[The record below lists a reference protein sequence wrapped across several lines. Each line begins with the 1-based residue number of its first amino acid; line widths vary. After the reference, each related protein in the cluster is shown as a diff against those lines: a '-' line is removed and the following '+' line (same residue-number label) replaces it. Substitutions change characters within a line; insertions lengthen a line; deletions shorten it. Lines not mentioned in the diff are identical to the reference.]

1 MHYTMSLSCN
11 LRGNAVLGRGLRS
24 LDASYLDVHTIME
37 NIRFLHYGSIGSK
50 EDKRAAP
57 LWIRIILDAC
67 VFQGFYGPGH
77 HCN

>member
-1 MHYTMSLSCN
+1 
-11 LRGNAVLGRGLRS
+11 
-24 LDASYLDVHTIME
+24 ME

-50 EDKRAAP
+50 EDKRTTP